1 MKSTITVVSV
11 VFLILAG
18 CGGSQQMAVP
28 TERLELINM
37 TPLPPVS
44 SIAYATGMK
53 KLNLLIH
60 VLQDGTVESL
70 RMLGSSGDGEWDS
83 LALQAM
89 KQWRYAPP
97 RRDGVP
103 IDLWFRELV
112 VVQIQEPIVMT
123 IGELASAS
131 VERADS
137 LYALLGKGTD
147 LDSLFKQAIG
157 TFDIMKYPP
166 AVREKLRR
174 LSQGECTGPFRVGD
188 RYVIYKRFR
197 KSAL

>member
-1 MKSTITVVSV
+1 MKSTIGV
-11 VFLILAG
+11 VFVVLLILAG
-18 CGGSQQMAVP
+18 CGGSQQIAVP
-28 TERLELINM
+28 TERLELISM
-37 TPLPPVS
+37 TPLPPIG
-44 SIAYATGMK
+44 SISYATGM

-60 VLQDGTVESL
+60 VLQDGTVESVK
-70 RMLGSSGDGEWDS
+70 MLGSSGDGEWDS

-131 VERADS
+131 IQEADS
-137 LYALLGKGTD
+137 LYTLLEKGTD
-147 LDSLFKQAIG
+147 LDALFRQAIG

-174 LSQGECTGPFRVGD
+174 LSQGECTRPFRVGD